1 MKTNHADIEFYRE
14 MMEHFQA
21 ESASKSAQVRAMQDE
36 IAALRRE
43 NSVAKESHRED
54 MELLRQSHREDME
67 ALRRSHEESI
77 DSLRKSYEKTIE
89 TMQASF
95 EKRLDR
101 MAEAN
106 AGLAAQLGDALASGK
121 LARARKY
128 ARSSEQ
134 RNLLNNRKGVN
145 RTEEEDDSDG
155 TPPSDSG
162 RQGAADTENTK
173 SRSRVRA
180 KGKPEGKARLKT
192 LALRPLIYDFDTCV
206 NVLDAEM
213 NSATMRKGVREFC
226 RES

>member
-1 MKTNHADIEFYRE
+1 
-14 MMEHFQA
+14 
-21 ESASKSAQVRAMQDE
+21 
-36 IAALRRE
+36 
-43 NSVAKESHRED
+43 
-54 MELLRQSHREDME
+54 
-67 ALRRSHEESI
+67 
-77 DSLRKSYEKTIE
+77 
-89 TMQASF
+89 MQASF
-95 EKRLDR
+95 EERLDR

-162 RQGAADTENTK
+162 RRQGAADTENTK

-213 NSATMRKGVREFC
+213 NSATMRNGVREFC
-226 RES
+226 RESCNNLIGV